1 MILFFIIT
9 GLIPEYAKAQHHGE
23 GGYNMKIAMIG
34 SGAAG
39 SVFAAYL
46 KKGGA
51 DLTLVDR
58 YQKHMDAC
66 REQGLRFVTP
76 AGEELLTGFQTAPS
90 AAEIGIQDMV
100 ILMVKATQTEGLIE
114 DLRHCVGEETVIVS
128 LQNGLGNDELLSRY
142 FPAERVLYGFG
153 TIGTELPEPGKCI
166 SKPESGVIMRFGAA
180 KESELSS
187 AAGKALEACFNAGGC
202 MTVFEKD
209 IRPFVWKKAISNS
222 GYNTLSALLRLK
234 VGDFLDME
242 DGVALIKSVWAE
254 GCAVCEAVTGTNLWP
269 EMLEEL
275 PRLKQ
280 GFATYY
286 PSMAQDVLIHQR
298 QTEVQLLNGAIVR
311 YGKEYGIPTPVNE
324 ALTRMI
330 SCIQAAY
337 ELQYRK

>member
-1 MILFFIIT
+1 
-9 GLIPEYAKAQHHGE
+9 
-23 GGYNMKIAMIG
+23 MKIAMIG

-39 SVFAAYL
+39 SVFACYL

-51 DLTLVDR
+51 EMTLVDR
-58 YQKHMDAC
+58 YQRHMDAC
-66 REQGLRFVTP
+66 RESGLRFVTP
-76 AGEELLTGFQTAPS
+76 EGEELLTGFQTAAS
-90 AAEIGIQDMV
+90 AAQLDVQDLV
-100 ILMVKATQTEGLIE
+100 ILMVKATQTEGLIP
-114 DLRHCVGEETVIVS
+114 DLRHCVGPETVVVS

-142 FPAERVLYGFG
+142 FPPESILYGFG
-153 TIGTELPEPGKCI
+153 TIGTELPEPGKCV
-166 SKPESGVIMRFGAA
+166 SKPESGVIMRFGAV
-180 KESELSS
+180 KDSPLSRR
-187 AAGKALEACFNAGGC
+187 AGQWLEQCFNAGGC
-202 MTVFEKD
+202 STVFEPD

-234 VGDFLDME
+234 VGDYL
-242 DGVALIKSVWAE
+242 ALEAGEELLKSVWAE
-254 GCAVCEAVTGTNLWP
+254 GCAVCRAVTGVDLWP

-311 YGKEYGIPTPVNE
+311 YGEACGIPTPVNE

-330 SCIQAAY
+330 TCIQASY
-337 ELQYRK
+337 EKQYQK

>member
-1 MILFFIIT
+1 
-9 GLIPEYAKAQHHGE
+9 
-23 GGYNMKIAMIG
+23 MKIAMIG

-39 SVFAAYL
+39 SVFACYL

-51 DLTLVDR
+51 EMTLVDR
-58 YQKHMDAC
+58 YQRHMDAC
-66 REQGLRFVTP
+66 RESGLRFVTP
-76 AGEELLTGFQTAPS
+76 EGEELLTGFQTASS
-90 AAEIGIQDMV
+90 AAQLDVQDLV
-100 ILMVKATQTEGLIE
+100 ILMVKATQTEGLIP
-114 DLRHCVGEETVIVS
+114 DLRHCVGPETVVVS

-142 FPAERVLYGFG
+142 FPPENILYGFG
-153 TIGTELPEPGKCI
+153 TIGTELPEPGKCV
-166 SKPESGVIMRFGAA
+166 SKPESGVIMRFGAV
-180 KESELSS
+180 KDSPLSRR
-187 AAGKALEACFNAGGC
+187 AGQWLEQCFNAGGC
-202 MTVFEKD
+202 STVFEPD

-234 VGDFLDME
+234 VGDYL
-242 DGVALIKSVWAE
+242 ALEAGEELLKSVWAE
-254 GCAVCEAVTGTNLWP
+254 GCAVCRAVTGVDLWP

-311 YGKEYGIPTPVNE
+311 YGEACGIPTPVNE

-330 SCIQAAY
+330 TCIQASY
-337 ELQYRK
+337 EKQYQNKA

>member
-1 MILFFIIT
+1 
-9 GLIPEYAKAQHHGE
+9 
-23 GGYNMKIAMIG
+23 MKIAMIG

-39 SVFAAYL
+39 SVFACYL

-51 DLTLVDR
+51 EMTLVDR
-58 YQKHMDAC
+58 YQRHMDAC
-66 REQGLRFVTP
+66 RESGLRFVTP
-76 AGEELLTGFQTAPS
+76 EGEELLTGFQTASS
-90 AAEIGIQDMV
+90 AAQLDVQDLV
-100 ILMVKATQTEGLIE
+100 ILMVKATQTEGLIP
-114 DLRHCVGEETVIVS
+114 DLRHCVGPETVVVS

-142 FPAERVLYGFG
+142 FPPENILYGFG
-153 TIGTELPEPGKCI
+153 TIGTELPEPGKCV
-166 SKPESGVIMRFGAA
+166 SKPESGVIMRFGAV
-180 KESELSS
+180 KDSPLSRR
-187 AAGKALEACFNAGGC
+187 AGQWLEQCFNAGGC
-202 MTVFEKD
+202 STVFESD

-234 VGDFLDME
+234 VGDYL
-242 DGVALIKSVWAE
+242 ALEAGEELLKSVWAE
-254 GCAVCEAVTGTNLWP
+254 GCAVCKAVTGVDLWP

-311 YGKEYGIPTPVNE
+311 YGEACGIPTPVNE

-330 SCIQAAY
+330 TCIQASY
-337 ELQYRK
+337 EKQYQK

>member
-1 MILFFIIT
+1 
-9 GLIPEYAKAQHHGE
+9 
-23 GGYNMKIAMIG
+23 MKIAMIG

-39 SVFAAYL
+39 SVFACYL

-51 DLTLVDR
+51 EMTLVDR
-58 YQKHMDAC
+58 YQRHMDAC
-66 REQGLRFVTP
+66 RESGLRFVTP
-76 AGEELLTGFQTAPS
+76 EGEELLTGFQTAAS
-90 AAEIGIQDMV
+90 AAQLDVQDLV
-100 ILMVKATQTEGLIE
+100 ILMVKATQTEGLIP
-114 DLRHCVGEETVIVS
+114 DLRHCVGPETVVVS

-142 FPAERVLYGFG
+142 FPPENILYGFG
-153 TIGTELPEPGKCI
+153 TIGTELPEPGKCV
-166 SKPESGVIMRFGAA
+166 SKPESGVIMRFGAV
-180 KESELSS
+180 KDSPLSRR
-187 AAGKALEACFNAGGC
+187 AGQWLEQCFNAGGC
-202 MTVFEKD
+202 STVFEPD

-234 VGDFLDME
+234 VGDYL
-242 DGVALIKSVWAE
+242 ALEAGEELLKSVWAE
-254 GCAVCEAVTGTNLWP
+254 GCAVCRAVTGVDLWP

-311 YGKEYGIPTPVNE
+311 YGEACGIPTPINE

-330 SCIQAAY
+330 TCIQASY
-337 ELQYRK
+337 EKQYQK

>member
-1 MILFFIIT
+1 
-9 GLIPEYAKAQHHGE
+9 
-23 GGYNMKIAMIG
+23 MKIAMIG

-39 SVFAAYL
+39 SVFACYL

-51 DLTLVDR
+51 EMTLVDR
-58 YQKHMDAC
+58 YQRHMDAC
-66 REQGLRFVTP
+66 HESGLRFVTP
-76 AGEELLTGFQTAPS
+76 EGEELLTGFQTAAS
-90 AAEIGIQDMV
+90 AAQLDVQDLV
-100 ILMVKATQTEGLIE
+100 ILMVKATQTEGLIP
-114 DLRHCVGEETVIVS
+114 DLRHCVGPETVVVS

-142 FPAERVLYGFG
+142 FPPENILYGFG
-153 TIGTELPEPGKCI
+153 TIGTELPEPGKCV
-166 SKPESGVIMRFGAA
+166 SKPESGVIMRFGAV
-180 KESELSS
+180 KDSPLSRR
-187 AAGKALEACFNAGGC
+187 AGQWLEQCFNAGGC
-202 MTVFEKD
+202 STVFEPD

-234 VGDFLDME
+234 VGDYL
-242 DGVALIKSVWAE
+242 ALEAGEELLKSVWAE
-254 GCAVCEAVTGTNLWP
+254 GCAVCRAVTGVDLWP

-311 YGKEYGIPTPVNE
+311 YGEACGIPTPVNE

-330 SCIQAAY
+330 TCIQASY
-337 ELQYRK
+337 EKQYQK

>member
-1 MILFFIIT
+1 
-9 GLIPEYAKAQHHGE
+9 
-23 GGYNMKIAMIG
+23 MKIAMIG

-39 SVFAAYL
+39 SVFACYL

-51 DLTLVDR
+51 EMTLVDR
-58 YQKHMDAC
+58 YQRHMDAC
-66 REQGLRFVTP
+66 RESGLRFVTP
-76 AGEELLTGFQTAPS
+76 EGEELLTGFQTASS
-90 AAEIGIQDMV
+90 AAQLDVQDLV
-100 ILMVKATQTEGLIE
+100 ILMVKATQTEGLIP
-114 DLRHCVGEETVIVS
+114 DLWHCVGPETVVVS

-142 FPAERVLYGFG
+142 FPPENILYGFG
-153 TIGTELPEPGKCI
+153 TIGTELPEPGKCV
-166 SKPESGVIMRFGAA
+166 SKPESGVIMRFGAV
-180 KESELSS
+180 KDSPLSRR
-187 AAGKALEACFNAGGC
+187 AGQWLEQCFNAGGC
-202 MTVFEKD
+202 STVFESD

-234 VGDFLDME
+234 VGDYL
-242 DGVALIKSVWAE
+242 ALEAGEELLKSVWAE
-254 GCAVCEAVTGTNLWP
+254 GCAVCKAVTGVDLWP

-311 YGKEYGIPTPVNE
+311 YGEACGIPTPINE

-330 SCIQAAY
+330 TCIQASY
-337 ELQYRK
+337 EKQYQK

>member
-1 MILFFIIT
+1 
-9 GLIPEYAKAQHHGE
+9 
-23 GGYNMKIAMIG
+23 MKIAMIG

-39 SVFAAYL
+39 SVFACYL

-51 DLTLVDR
+51 EMTLVDR
-58 YQKHMDAC
+58 YQRHMDAC
-66 REQGLRFVTP
+66 RESGLRFVTP
-76 AGEELLTGFQTAPS
+76 EGEELLTGFQTASS
-90 AAEIGIQDMV
+90 AAQLDVQDLV
-100 ILMVKATQTEGLIE
+100 ILMVKATQTEGLIP
-114 DLRHCVGEETVIVS
+114 DLRHCVGPETVVVS

-142 FPAERVLYGFG
+142 FPPENILYGFG
-153 TIGTELPEPGKCI
+153 TIGTELPEPGKCV
-166 SKPESGVIMRFGAA
+166 SKPESGVIMRFGAV
-180 KESELSS
+180 KDSPLSRR
-187 AAGKALEACFNAGGC
+187 AGQWLEQCFNAGGC
-202 MTVFEKD
+202 STVFEPD

-234 VGDFLDME
+234 VGDYL
-242 DGVALIKSVWAE
+242 ALEAGEELLKSVWAE
-254 GCAVCEAVTGTNLWP
+254 GCAVCRAVTGVDLWP

-311 YGKEYGIPTPVNE
+311 YGEACGIPTPVNE

-330 SCIQAAY
+330 ICIQASY
-337 ELQYRK
+337 EKQYQK